1 MRVRALGAAGLAF
14 FALVGTAQ
22 ASRVSDPRDMPT
34 DAPDVSEVGAWH
46 SIHGLEVVVKLHEPV
61 PEIYGSEVE
70 LLLAPSCRSGG
81 DLMRVTLYF
90 DIRYADLF
98 LPEEIVDLGNPT
110 YEDHRTLVFRVNDER
125 VRNRRWRCAR
135 QIRLI
140 DTDGPID
147 RVANVRM

>member
-34 DAPDVSEVGAWH
+34 RAPDVREVGAWH
-46 SIHGLEVVVKLHEPV
+46 SGHSLDVVIKLHEPA
-61 PEIYGSEVE
+61 PETYGSEVE
-70 LLLAPSCRSGG
+70 LLLAPSCDSGG
-81 DLMRVTLYF
+81 DLMRVTLNW

-98 LPEEIVDLGNPT
+98 LPEEIIDLGNPT
-110 YEDHRTLVFRVNDER
+110 FENARTVVFRIRDER
-125 VRNRRWRCAR
+125 LRNRRWRCAR

-140 DTDGPID
+140 DTDGPIE
-147 RVANVRM
+147 RVASVRM